1 MFIQRK
7 IAAILSRPKKRKK
20 CTQTPAYHT
29 FQINKESLGEA
40 GLFFWPVQLHPDDGS
55 VRMNIC
61 HCFLSLTHSTAWQI
75 LLPLF
80 CIIIII
86 IISGLHYYECVAP
99 LVANSLQSGQFW
111 ARSTAS
117 VHDSLRESRSF
128 CPSSS
133 RSSAV
138 VSSNTQKARKSRSA
152 LHLTLSFIQVICP
165 NRVRRRAWIISVS
178 KGWLVWR

>member
-7 IAAILSRPKKRKK
+7 IAAILSRPKKRKNVHK
-20 CTQTPAYHT
+20 LQHT
-29 FQINKESLGEA
+29 IHFEINKESLGEA

-80 CIIIII
+80 CTIIIIIIII

-99 LVANSLQSGQFW
+99 LVANSLQSGRFR

-128 CPSSS
+128 CT
-133 RSSAV
+133 V
-138 VSSNTQKARKSRSA
+138 
-152 LHLTLSFIQVICP
+152 FIQVIRGRLFQYTEGEEVKICFASYIVVHSGDMP
-165 NRVRRRAWIISVS
+165 
-178 KGWLVWR
+178 K